1 MQEEE
6 TKSEGEAPARGRGKM
21 LGLVALAGAAAGLAA
36 VFVINGTNFG
46 GSSGGGRCEAS
57 SALASNIA
65 PLVKGSIASLQ
76 VSGTAADVSNL
87 SFKSADGKAYSM
99 ADFKGKAVLLNLW
112 ATWCAPCR
120 KEMPDLDHLQAELG
134 GDDFE
139 VVTVSIDRSAPGVAQ
154 KFFDDIKLKHLTLY
168 YDESMQIF
176 QDLKGQG
183 MAFGMPTTLVVDKE
197 GCSLGHMAGPA
208 PWSDETAQTMLK
220 AVIGKQ

>member
-6 TKSEGEAPARGRGKM
+6 QKNDGEASARGRGKL
-21 LGLVALAGAAAGLAA
+21 LGLVALAGAAVGLAA
-36 VFVINGTNFG
+36 VFVINGANWG
-46 GSSGGGRCEAS
+46 GVSSGGRCEAS
-57 SALASNIA
+57 SELASSIA

-76 VSGTAADVSNL
+76 VSGTASDVSGL
-87 SFKSADGKAYSM
+87 SFKSADGQAFSM

-134 GDDFE
+134 GDEFE
-139 VVTVSIDRSAPGVAQ
+139 VVTVSIDRSAPAVAQ
-154 KFFDDIKLKHLTLY
+154 KFFDEIELKHLTLY

-183 MAFGMPTTLVVDKE
+183 MAFGMPTTLVVDKN

-220 AVIGKQ
+220 AVIGK